1 MDRDTTITINMLR
14 AAKMGLL
21 SKRQW
26 QKYGCQSKEEMQ
38 TFLDVLIGTRS
49 IIEHKTPSN
58 AATDGH
64 GRVLIEFENDPTYSI
79 TRAGVETLEGL
90 ETE

>member
-1 MDRDTTITINMLR
+1 MDRDTTITIKMLK
-14 AAKMGLL
+14 AAKAGTL

-26 QKYGCQSKEEMQ
+26 QKYGCHSMDEMQ
-38 TFLDVLIGTRS
+38 TFLDVLIGIKA

-58 AATDGH
+58 FATDGH
-64 GRVLIEFENDPTYSI
+64 GRKLIEFENAPVYSI
-79 TRAGVETLEGL
+79 TSAGEETLEGL